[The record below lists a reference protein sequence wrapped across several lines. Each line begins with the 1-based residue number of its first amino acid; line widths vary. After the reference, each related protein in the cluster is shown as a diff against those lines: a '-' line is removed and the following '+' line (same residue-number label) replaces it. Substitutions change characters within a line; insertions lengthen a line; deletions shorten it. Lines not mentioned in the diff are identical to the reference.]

1 MSKYE
6 IKGVYMKKS
15 KKKGIAWMIILSL
28 IFVGTIMLVLH

>member
-6 IKGVYMKKS
+6 IKGVYMNKR
-15 KKKGIAWMIILSL
+15 KKKGIAWIIILSL

>member
-1 MSKYE
+1 MSKYK
-6 IKGVYMKKS
+6 IKGVYMNKR